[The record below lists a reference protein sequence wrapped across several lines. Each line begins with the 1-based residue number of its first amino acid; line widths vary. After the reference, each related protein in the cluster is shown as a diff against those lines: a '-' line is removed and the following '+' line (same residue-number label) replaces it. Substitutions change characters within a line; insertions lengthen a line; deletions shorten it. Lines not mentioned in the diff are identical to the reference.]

1 MYENSILQEKDLQD
15 LKNVDREDL
24 INYYEEVLVTQER
37 TEFSKED
44 ITQEIHQQ
52 HKKLIYDEDLEI
64 QILIV
69 ALYYLDQKIKL
80 KPVKVGKSLINL
92 MVSIIISTKF
102 LMDEPWE
109 NIDWA
114 SLYDIPLE
122 RLNKY
127 EINFL
132 KLLRYKL
139 YLGDRFLLFL
149 QSLMKKI
156 NFLDNHNFGINK
168 KSVTLNFFEEKS
180 QKKIIQKNL
189 KFVQKL
195 FATLK
200 ILVTWIVIVMN
211 FFQNFKFKRHN
222 KKFQNKLFKKI
233 TI

>member
-64 QILIV
+64 QIVIV

-139 YLGDRFLLFL
+139 SLGDRFLLFL

-156 NFLDNHNFGINK
+156 NLLDNHNFGINQ